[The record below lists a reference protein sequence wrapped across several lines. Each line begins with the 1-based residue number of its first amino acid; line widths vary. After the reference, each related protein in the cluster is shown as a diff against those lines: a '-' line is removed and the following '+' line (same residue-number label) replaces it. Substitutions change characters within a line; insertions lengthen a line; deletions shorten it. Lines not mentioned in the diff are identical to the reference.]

1 MNGNSLFTLILI
13 SFKHIIIKKE
23 NTNYTGTIFI
33 DNNNLKEARR
43 LVEAFVSSTTPHI
56 YWHARGY
63 ILMSDI
69 CRKEGKLFE
78 ANEYL
83 RTLRANYPGSEIEIF
98 NLIDERLK

>member
-1 MNGNSLFTLILI
+1 MWSQLDDNVDDLYGSMSAVALVQ
-13 SFKHIIIKKE
+13 H
-23 NTNYTGTIFI
+23 YY

-43 LVEAFVSSTTPHI
+43 LVEAFVSSTTPHV

-63 ILMSDI
+63 ILLSDI

-83 RTLRANYPGSEIEIF
+83 RTLRTNYPGSEIEIF
-98 NLIDERLK
+98 NLIAERLK